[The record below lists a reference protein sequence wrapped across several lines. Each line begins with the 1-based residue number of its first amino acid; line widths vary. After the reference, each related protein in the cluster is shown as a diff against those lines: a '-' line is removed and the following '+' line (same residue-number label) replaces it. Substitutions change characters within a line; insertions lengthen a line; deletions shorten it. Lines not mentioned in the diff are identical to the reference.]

1 MNQGAVRF
9 AVAAL
14 IVGAALAGCAKQKPS
29 SADVPVLII
38 NNAAEPQTLDPAT
51 EKGVPEARINVCV
64 FEGLTNYDPKNLA
77 PTPGV
82 AEKWDLSADGT
93 VYTFH
98 LRPSAKWSN
107 GDPVT
112 ARDFEYSWKRV
123 LDPKLASEYV
133 YQMYNYVKHSK
144 AYYDGMS
151 LDGVLGGWGEIAAEK
166 KAENIDG
173 IELKAQKR
181 HAAAIRKILESE
193 KDQGI
198 VDRLKRGLEA
208 APGHEDITL
217 DRVGVRAQD
226 DRTLVVTLEA
236 PCPFFL
242 DLTAFHTY
250 YPVHRGTVEKHG
262 SAWTRPPNNVSNGPF
277 RMVEWKMKEHILLE
291 KNEHYWDAANV
302 PPVKIKWLPV
312 ENMTTAFNMYEQ
324 GQCDWMTDVPR
335 EFIEELMKRADYHTD
350 VYLGNYFY
358 GFNTTRGPTK
368 DKRVRKALTLAIE
381 QDKIVKFITRAGE
394 AVATGVVPTGLH
406 GYTSPRMPAF
416 NPAEARRLLAEAGY
430 PDGQGFPKIEILYNT
445 LEAHKK
451 IAAAIQEMWRTHLKI
466 DVELRNTEW
475 KVYLDMQSA
484 LQFDVIRRGW
494 IGDYTDPNTFLDMW
508 TSDSGNNNTGWKNAE
523 YDRLIREGNRQLDPA
538 KRMKM
543 LAEAEA
549 ILIEEMPIAPIY
561 FYVSKNMWRPKVVG
575 VFENVRDFHPLNRAK
590 VQGAAP

>member
-173 IELKAQKR
+173 VELKAQKR

-217 DRVGVRAQD
+217 DMVGVRAQD

-291 KNEHYWDAANV
+291 RNEHYWDAANV

-312 ENMTTAFNMYEQ
+312 ENMTTA
-324 GQCDWMTDVPR
+324 
-335 EFIEELMKRADYHTD
+335 
-350 VYLGNYFY
+350 
-358 GFNTTRGPTK
+358 
-368 DKRVRKALTLAIE
+368 
-381 QDKIVKFITRAGE
+381 
-394 AVATGVVPTGLH
+394 
-406 GYTSPRMPAF
+406 
-416 NPAEARRLLAEAGY
+416 
-430 PDGQGFPKIEILYNT
+430 
-445 LEAHKK
+445 
-451 IAAAIQEMWRTHLKI
+451 
-466 DVELRNTEW
+466 
-475 KVYLDMQSA
+475 
-484 LQFDVIRRGW
+484 
-494 IGDYTDPNTFLDMW
+494 
-508 TSDSGNNNTGWKNAE
+508 
-523 YDRLIREGNRQLDPA
+523 
-538 KRMKM
+538 
-543 LAEAEA
+543 
-549 ILIEEMPIAPIY
+549 
-561 FYVSKNMWRPKVVG
+561 
-575 VFENVRDFHPLNRAK
+575 
-590 VQGAAP
+590 